1 MKKIEAIIRPERL
14 QDVQD
19 ALDGLGVSGLTVTE
33 VVGCGRQKGY
43 TEQYR
48 GSRANISL
56 LPKIKVESVVPP
68 DMVDAAV
75 EAIVGAARTGEI
87 GDGRVFVYPVEQAV
101 RIRTGESGEET
112 VRPRRGG
119 GLGPLGRAL
128 DPLEPG
134 LRAVHRLQRDQDA
147 GARASPRPARSG
159 RRRRPARPRPRRR

>member
-1 MKKIEAIIRPERL
+1 MRKIEAIIRPERL

-19 ALDGLGVSGLTVTE
+19 ALDGLGVSGLTVSD

-68 DMVDAAV
+68 SLVETAV
-75 EAIVGAARTGEI
+75 EAIVNAARTGDI

-101 RIRTGESGEET
+101 RIRTGERGEET
-112 VRPRRGG
+112 V
-119 GLGPLGRAL
+119 
-128 DPLEPG
+128 
-134 LRAVHRLQRDQDA
+134 VHEQA
-147 GARASPRPARSG
+147 EGWG
-159 RRRRPARPRPRRR
+159 H